1 MDKVKIG
8 SFIKEVSEKTTTNNQ
23 YILLTSSQ
31 SGIVSQQEYFNKQV
45 ASKDNTGYKI
55 IKRGQF
61 TYRAMSDT
69 GCFYINRLSN
79 YDVGIVSPAYPVFEI
94 TEKKTISGEF
104 LQLFF
109 ESNLFQSIIANKST
123 GSTRLSLKL
132 NKIKDIDISIPSLD
146 EQKKIVSTIGFI
158 SDIISWRKKQIE
170 QLDILLKSRFIEM
183 FGDPYY
189 NPKGWHQATLNKVCY
204 YIKDGPHKSLQDLG
218 EGNGHPF
225 ISVRNI
231 INGKIDFSTAKYIS
245 DSDYDEAI
253 RKCHPE
259 KGDILYSKGG
269 TTGIAKLIDIDVEF
283 ANWVHVAVLK
293 FDKNK
298 INGVF
303 FENMLN
309 SDYCYTQSQRLTKGI
324 ANRDLVLSAM
334 AKIELFVPPIDLQ
347 NKFADFVAQVDKS
360 KFTVQKSLNELEILK
375 KSLMQQYF
383 G

>member
-109 ESNLFQSIIANKST
+109 KSNLFQSIIANKST

-132 NKIKDIDISIPSLD
+132 NKIKDIDIAIPSLD
-146 EQKKIVSTIGFI
+146 EQKKIVSTMGFI

-183 FGDPYY
+183 FGDINVNSKQWPTA
-189 NPKGWHQATLNKVCY
+189 KM
-204 YIKDGPHKSLQDLG
+204 QDLCFGIGDGLHGTPIYTDNG
-218 EGNGHPF
+218 EYPFVNGNNLIDGQITITESTKYVDKVEYDKYF
-225 ISVRNI
+225 IELNSNAILLSINGTLGKLAFYRNEKIILGKSACYFNLKPI
-231 INGKIDFSTAKYIS
+231 INKFFIFSLMRTSSFAKYLEDNSSQSTI
-245 DSDYDEAI
+245 
-253 RKCHPE
+253 KNV
-259 KGDILYSKGG
+259 G
-269 TTGIAKLIDIDVEF
+269 
-283 ANWVHVAVLK
+283 LK
-293 FDKNK
+293 ALRNYNC
-298 INGVF
+298 I
-303 FENMLN
+303 
-309 SDYCYTQSQRLTKGI
+309 
-324 ANRDLVLSAM
+324 
-334 AKIELFVPPIDLQ
+334 VPPISLQ
-347 NKFADFVAQVDKS
+347 NQFASFLQQVDKS
-360 KFTVQKSLNELEILK
+360 KLAVQQSLDELETLK

>member
-23 YILLTSSQ
+23 YILLTSSR

-132 NKIKDIDISIPSLD
+132 NKIKDIDIAIPSLD
-146 EQKKIVSTIGFI
+146 KQKKIVSTIGFI

-183 FGDPYY
+183 FGDPQD
-189 NPKGWHQATLNKVCY
+189 NTNKYPLASIIDVST
-204 YIKDGPHKSLQDLG
+204 KVTDGEHGTVPRVEIGRLYLMA
-218 EGNGHPF
+218 
-225 ISVRNI
+225 RNI
-231 INGKIDFSTAKYIS
+231 TKNNNLDLNEVSYIPEEYHKRIYERCNPEIGDVLLVCVGATIGKATIVPEMDEFSIARSVALIKP
-245 DSDYDEAI
+245 DK
-253 RKCHPE
+253 RKI
-259 KGDILYSKGG
+259 KSNYLLYS
-269 TTGIAKLIDIDVEF
+269 ILSNNVQ
-283 ANWVHVAVLK
+283 
-293 FDKNK
+293 
-298 INGVF
+298 
-303 FENMLN
+303 
-309 SDYCYTQSQRLTKGI
+309 CQI
-324 ANRDLVLSAM
+324 ANCSHAAAQAGLYTNMIKNL
-334 AKIELFVPPIDLQ
+334 KIILPPIDIQ
-347 NKFADFVAQVDKS
+347 NQFADFVAQVDKS
-360 KFTVQKSLNELEILK
+360 KLAVQQSLNELETLK

>member
-1 MDKVKIG
+1 MMARLVDICSPKQW
-8 SFIKEVSEKTTTNNQ
+8 KT
-23 YILLTSSQ
+23 I
-31 SGIVSQQEYFNKQV
+31 
-45 ASKDNTGYKI
+45 ASKDLKDKGYPVYGANGI
-55 IKRGQF
+55 IGFYDEYNHEEPTIMITCRGA
-61 TYRAMSDT
+61 TCGTINVSLPKS
-69 GCFYINRLSN
+69 YINGNAMCLDDLNDSYELEYLYYYLCS
-79 YDVGIVSPAYPVFEI
+79 YDFSKVISGSAQPQITIQGLEKVLIPDTSINSQKYIVSILKRVDELVN
-94 TEKKTISGEF
+94 KTM
-104 LQLFF
+104 
-109 ESNLFQSIIANKST
+109 K
-123 GSTRLSLKL
+123 
-132 NKIKDIDISIPSLD
+132 
-146 EQKKIVSTIGFI
+146 
-158 SDIISWRKKQIE
+158 
-170 QLDILLKSRFIEM
+170 QLDDLNMLVKSRFIEM

-360 KFTVQKSLNELEILK
+360 KLAVQQSLNELETLK

>member
-1 MDKVKIG
+1 MCYCFQITVCSGFGGGSMKVKLRDVSNIIMGQSPDSSTYNTEKIG
-8 SFIKEVSEKTTTNNQ
+8 LPFFQGNADFGELNPIAKTWCSAPIKIAYKN
-23 YILLTSSQ
+23 YILISVRAPIGALNIAAETCCI
-31 SGIVSQQEYFNKQV
+31 GRGLAAFDVNNKMCTQKYLWYLLK
-45 ASKDNTGYKI
+45 AKKNELLSKG
-55 IKRGQF
+55 
-61 TYRAMSDT
+61 
-69 GCFYINRLSN
+69 
-79 YDVGIVSPAYPVFEI
+79 
-94 TEKKTISGEF
+94 
-104 LQLFF
+104 
-109 ESNLFQSIIANKST
+109 T
-123 GSTRLSLKL
+123 GSTFKAISKNILSEMEFNIPPVREQELCTKVLDVVFCLIRL
-132 NKIKDIDISIPSLD
+132 
-146 EQKKIVSTIGFI
+146 KK
-158 SDIISWRKKQIE
+158 E
-170 QLDILLKSRFIEM
+170 QLDKLDLLVKSRFIEM

-360 KFTVQKSLNELEILK
+360 KFVVTAKFQ
-375 KSLMQQYF
+375 
-383 G
+383 